1 MRVYSFL
8 LISILTSGFLKGAAS
23 ANAGGSSTAL
33 EAPINEPLSQVVLR
47 ASSKV
52 IFERVVQARLFHA
65 GDWTLS
71 GSSQTPITAAR
82 TLASLEPSFIT
93 GLLRLPDH
101 GELSSAEV
109 EAFATTRNAVLAVKK
124 NSRFDVLINVG
135 DEKSPEVFLER
146 LKEFSTQIHPDAWT
160 FYVAPDMQSI
170 SPVVLE
176 EGIAAAHAA
185 GQMVGYDGPLSLIPE
200 GVDYIVIR
208 AWGLKLNRK
217 KIDFLREKQRIPLL
231 VELPTTFGNKASAD
245 VISYVDEMDSSDR
258 ISLMTQF
265 AENQNSWG
273 YHLAYP
279 IFYPLHPAR
288 HAFDVTKDNMLL
300 VSIRSLMARFN

>member
-1 MRVYSFL
+1 
-8 LISILTSGFLKGAAS
+8 
-23 ANAGGSSTAL
+23 
-33 EAPINEPLSQVVLR
+33 
-47 ASSKV
+47 
-52 IFERVVQARLFHA
+52 
-65 GDWTLS
+65 
-71 GSSQTPITAAR
+71 
-82 TLASLEPSFIT
+82 
-93 GLLRLPDH
+93 
-101 GELSSAEV
+101 
-109 EAFATTRNAVLAVKK
+109 
-124 NSRFDVLINVG
+124 
-135 DEKSPEVFLER
+135 
-146 LKEFSTQIHPDAWT
+146 
-160 FYVAPDMQSI
+160 
-170 SPVVLE
+170 
-176 EGIAAAHAA
+176 
-185 GQMVGYDGPLSLIPE
+185 
-200 GVDYIVIR
+200 VDYIVIR